1 MVPTRRKRACGES
14 HRRHGVLTCHIEA
27 LRCVLRSLDGFVQ
40 NCVPTLAPVVFARYF
55 DNNSAT
61 GRAVKLRSTNVV
73 ESQIFHVSESQR
85 QLALDPISVPNSVVP
100 TSVPNSLT
108 IRHVVLDPIVVP
120 NSVVPT
126 SVTIRQLNFVTIRH
140 LVLHPTFVP
149 IVPLVVPILV
159 SFIWFILPPNI
170 EMLPPCVE
178 LDCC

>member
-1 MVPTRRKRACGES
+1 M
-14 HRRHGVLTCHIEA
+14 
-27 LRCVLRSLDGFVQ
+27 
-40 NCVPTLAPVVFARYF
+40 
-55 DNNSAT
+55 
-61 GRAVKLRSTNVV
+61 KLRSTNVV
-73 ESQIFHVSESQR
+73 ESQNFHVSESPR
-85 QLALDPISVPNSVVP
+85 QLALDPISVPNFVV

-126 SVTIRQLNFVTIRH
+126 SVTIRQLNIVTIRH
-140 LVLHPTFVP
+140 LVLHPTSVP
-149 IVPLVVPILV
+149 IVPLVVPSLV